1 MSTEPTTEMMN
12 EVIARFM
19 GYKRVTVGYSGTEE
33 ETEWQRNNEQWM
45 DKVGITMVG
54 DYYVDVE
61 NDEWMFCDDA
71 NYDKSWDA
79 LMPVGKKIRDLL
91 TEMQKKRP
99 PHTACHGDLIEVD
112 IHCAVS
118 SYDIVNAHK
127 NMYIFIKWYNEYQQK
142 QTNEVS
148 T

>member
-12 EVIARFM
+12 EVICTFM
-19 GYKRVTVGYSGTEE
+19 GRYRKIERQDYFINVYKGPDEIE
-33 ETEWQRNNEQWM
+33 WETG
-45 DKVGITMVG
+45 KYLKYHT
-54 DYYVDVE
+54 
-61 NDEWMFCDDA
+61 
-71 NYDKSWDA
+71 SWDW

-91 TEMQKKRP
+91 NDMQKKRS

-127 NMYIFIKWYNEYQQK
+127 NMYIFITWYNQQN
-142 QTNEVS
+142 QNIVS
-148 T
+148 E